1 MRWCAWFFYRAEK
14 SATSLDKNKVTP
26 LLSALAEL
34 NQIRIGCQRITAI
47 GEFTIIR
54 NICYSACGTYSW
66 KSCAQGGEK
75 INVINE
81 AESCIAFLRSNC
93 LVCTP
98 GLIQGFGRN
107 DDDRDLVTKN

>member
-54 NICYSACGTYSW
+54 NILKYKAIPHAGP
-66 KSCAQGGEK
+66 
-75 INVINE
+75 I
-81 AESCIAFLRSNC
+81 
-93 LVCTP
+93 P
-98 GLIQGFGRN
+98 GSHVPKAGKKLM
-107 DDDRDLVTKN
+107 